1 MFKIYKCEVRNKK
14 AHNIKDGVI
23 RDVDRYNGKYGHKHY
38 AQNKKINGQIAD
50 DYTLYQYDLK
60 DIETGKLFAM
70 KTVHDI
76 EIDDK
81 PLYIGVE
88 GDDIVAFSKN
98 ELSGEKKEGEKN
110 YTLLETKTS
119 EFTAKQIAT
128 GLLIFVM
135 YMVPIMSLVTNF
147 LFVKDWV
154 KEIKKEYSNYP
165 VLIFQIVIGLIMLI
179 QIKTS
184 FMAFGASS
192 LAKWYSLIQ
201 SSTITTGSLSF
212 AVFVGG
218 ICYFKIKRNK
228 NLEHFNNL

>member
-23 RDVDRYNGKYGHKHY
+23 RDIDKRNEKYGHKNY
-38 AQNKKINGQIAD
+38 TQNKKINGQIAD

-60 DIETGKLFAM
+60 DIETGNLFAM

-135 YMVPIMSLVTNF
+135 YMAPIMSLVTNF
-147 LFVKDWV
+147 LFIKDWA
-154 KEIKKEYSNYP
+154 KEIKKDYSNYP
-165 VLIFQIVIGLIMLI
+165 ALIFQIAIGLVILI

-201 SSTITTGSLSF
+201 SSTITTGALSF

-218 ICYFKIKRNK
+218 ACYFKIKRNK

>member
-1 MFKIYKCEVRNKK
+1 MFKIYKCETRNKK
-14 AHNIKDGVI
+14 AHNIKNGVT
-23 RDVDRYNGKYGHKHY
+23 RDVDRHNGKYGHKHY
-38 AQNKKINGQIAD
+38 TQNKQINGQVAD
-50 DYTLYQYDLK
+50 GYTLYQYDLK

-70 KTVHDI
+70 RTVHDI

-110 YTLLETKTS
+110 YTLLETKTA

-128 GLLIFVM
+128 VLLIFIM
-135 YMVPIMSLVTNF
+135 YMVPIISLVTNF
-147 LFVKDWV
+147 LFVKDWA
-154 KEIKKEYSNYP
+154 KEIKKDYSNYP
-165 VLIFQIVIGLIMLI
+165 ALIFQIAIGLVMLI

-192 LAKWYSLIQ
+192 LAKSYSLIQ
-201 SSTITTGSLSF
+201 SSTITTGALSF

-218 ICYFKIKRNK
+218 ACYFKIKRNK

>member
-119 EFTAKQIAT
+119 EFTAKQIAK

-135 YMVPIMSLVTNF
+135 YMVPIM
-147 LFVKDWV
+147 
-154 KEIKKEYSNYP
+154 
-165 VLIFQIVIGLIMLI
+165 
-179 QIKTS
+179 
-184 FMAFGASS
+184 
-192 LAKWYSLIQ
+192 
-201 SSTITTGSLSF
+201 
-212 AVFVGG
+212 
-218 ICYFKIKRNK
+218 
-228 NLEHFNNL
+228 